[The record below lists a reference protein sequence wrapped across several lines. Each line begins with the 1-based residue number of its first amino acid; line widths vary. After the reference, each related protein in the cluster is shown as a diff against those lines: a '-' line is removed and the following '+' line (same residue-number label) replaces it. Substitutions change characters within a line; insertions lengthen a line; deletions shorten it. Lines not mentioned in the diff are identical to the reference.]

1 MLNSLMIP
9 GYATL
14 KAWLW
19 GLGALLLA
27 AAVGMAFYIRLQ
39 QVENAALKAQAREA
53 VALSRASDQATLYA
67 AQEKAAKGRESARVR
82 ASVAAAEASS
92 PEVRAWADQE
102 LPKEVQD
109 ALH

>member
-1 MLNSLMIP
+1 MLNSLTIP

-27 AAVGMAFYIRLQ
+27 SAVGMAFYIRLQ
-39 QVENAALKAQAREA
+39 QVENAALKAQVREA

-67 AQEKAAKGRESARVR
+67 TQEKASKARESTRTR
-82 ASVAAAEASS
+82 ASVVAAEASS
-92 PEVRAWADQE
+92 PEVRAWANQE